1 MEKSILFL
9 KEFELFIR
17 SSKTGRRR
25 MPSGKKITK
34 GTLTQYQCVQN
45 LIRDFEYNQS
55 CVLRIVPLKRNS
67 ARQIQKEKLYWKST
81 IKSLL
86 QYLYRDRRCYDNYV
100 SGVLK
105 VIRSFFRYIEIEKSI
120 YVGAFYK
127 AFRVP
132 SEVFAPVVLTPDQ
145 LRFLICDRPFENS
158 LTGSLKNIKDIFV
171 FGCTVGLRFGDLMK
185 LKQINLQKI
194 NEEYILITNTQKTGV
209 QIRINLPNY
218 AIDIL
223 KRHRKNSKTYLLP
236 RISNTNF
243 NIQVKNLARK
253 AGWDYYFPK
262 IRHRLGK
269 SIEIKTNKND
279 TYRFYH
285 HITAHS
291 MRRTAITCLLMLGL
305 EEHIVRRISGH
316 APGSKEFYR
325 YVNIS
330 QDYLNDKLKDAYQRL
345 VEDRI

>member
-9 KEFELFIR
+9 KEFALFIK

-34 GTLTQYQCVQN
+34 GTLTQYQCVRN
-45 LIRDFEYNQS
+45 LIRDFECNQK
-55 CVLRIVPLKRNS
+55 CVLRIVPLKRSS
-67 ARQIQKEKLYWKST
+67 ARLIQKEKFYWKNT

-86 QYLYRDRRCYDNYV
+86 QYLYRDRGCYDNYV

-105 VIRSFFRYIEIEKSI
+105 VIKSFFRYIEIEKSI

-132 SEVFAPVVLTPDQ
+132 SDVFDPITLTPDQ
-145 LRFLICDRPFENS
+145 LRFLICDRLFENS

-185 LKQINLQKI
+185 LKQTNLQKI
-194 NEEYILITNTQKTGV
+194 NEQYILIANTQKTGV

-218 AIDIL
+218 AIEIL
-223 KRHRKNSKTYLLP
+223 KRHRKNSKKYLLP

-253 AGWDYYFPK
+253 AGWDYYSPK
-262 IRHRLGK
+262 IRHKLGK
-269 SIEIKTNKND
+269 PIEIKTGKNE

-291 MRRTAITCLLMLGL
+291 MRRTAITSLLMLGL

-325 YVNIS
+325 YVSIS